1 MDTAT
6 TLHRIGSSAGS
17 GHARFVGRIGA
28 LAVALGIG
36 VAVANSPGI
45 CLADTA
51 TSASASSAD
60 NPSSTGKQKPA
71 KKVKTPKR
79 QKDSSK
85 KNDQTTSSAT
95 TPDKADGRAAPKPA
109 DAAAAE
115 QPATA
120 VPDEKPA
127 ATTPLPA
134 QASETA
140 VAATTKARQSRR
152 RTPEATKP
160 AATVAQP
167 AAAAPR
173 QPTKPITATA
183 TAPTSAATAPKPAAA
198 QDVSVS
204 SAVTTVSS
212 ALNAAATSITT
223 TTQPVST
230 AATGGN
236 VVTQVVSSLLGA
248 IGLVPHAGTSP
259 AAPPQAP
266 VLWTLFGWI
275 RREIGNTF
283 FNAAPK
289 IAYKQTEISQTFG
302 GVITGNLNATDAN
315 GDKLTYTVTSGPK
328 NGTVTIRPDGTFTY
342 TPTDTTAFTGGTDSF
357 TVKVDDRPGNPFHLN
372 LLKLFAPDGG
382 ATTTQE
388 IAVTVK
394 PTSPLGTADQIALE
408 QKAQEI
414 VNTPQVQAA
423 IEALKQAWLAH
434 AQQRFGLVGGVDA
447 ENLALL
453 DQAAREQALNA
464 AMTVVNND
472 PDNPLVMA
480 VDMRGHSWYGIDT
493 PGGRF
498 IYDNPDTIYRTIPVR
513 SDSTYVI
520 SGKYLGGV
528 PVDGN
533 FGVYADI
540 SDAKPIGNLL
550 AQNLVVNPDGTF
562 TITVDGNPTQPGQTN
577 HIYLPPDAQQIFVRY
592 TMADWNAESA
602 PSLTVT
608 RTSGPEGSRAESFD
622 EMVAHTTDILANFGT
637 SAHNTALDIVT
648 VNLQTGQLKPPNTLT
663 QPFNFPGTLVS
674 QKQSLGYFQLADNQ
688 AMVITINPGNAGY
701 FVVPVTNDW
710 ELSPGDGTA
719 QTSLNNVQ
727 SVANPDGTYTLVISP
742 GDPGVA
748 NWVSTGGLNQGT
760 LYIRFQALD
769 PNSTAAPAIVSQ
781 QVVTL
786 DQLGTVLPDGTKYVT
801 DAERAAQLAA
811 RSDGYN
817 DRFGPYP
824 QITTGAQSA

>member
-17 GHARFVGRIGA
+17 GHARFIGRVGA

-36 VAVANSPGI
+36 IAVANSPAI
-45 CLADTA
+45 CLADTGTSTG
-51 TSASASSAD
+51 TSASSTD
-60 NPSSTGKQKPA
+60 KPSPATKPKAEKPTKKA
-71 KKVKTPKR
+71 KKPKR
-79 QKDSSK
+79 QKDSAAKS
-85 KNDQTTSSAT
+85 DRDAASAT
-95 TPDKADGRAAPKPA
+95 TPDQPGDTETPKPGDSDTAEQKPATTKPGSGNPAETAKPTIKKSRQNQLRNAIPKPA
-109 DAAAAE
+109 VSVP
-115 QPATA
+115 QPT
-120 VPDEKPA
+120 A
-127 ATTPLPA
+127 ATS
-134 QASETA
+134 Q
-140 VAATTKARQSRR
+140 
-152 RTPEATKP
+152 TKP
-160 AATVAQP
+160 KTNP
-167 AAAAPR
+167 
-173 QPTKPITATA
+173 
-183 TAPTSAATAPKPAAA
+183 APTSTAAVTAAKPAAA
-198 QDVSVS
+198 QAPSVD
-204 SAVTTVSS
+204 SAANTVST
-212 ALNAAATSITT
+212 ALSAAATEINTLTATT
-223 TTQPVST
+223 HPVST

-236 VVTQVVSSLLGA
+236 FVTHVVSSLLGA

-266 VLWTLFGWI
+266 VLWTLFSWI

-283 FNAAPK
+283 FNSSPL
-289 IAYKQTEISQTFG
+289 INYKQTETSQTFG
-302 GVITGNLNATDAN
+302 GVIKGDLKATDAN
-315 GDKLTYTVTSGPK
+315 GDKLTYTVDKGPTK
-328 NGTVTIRPDGTFTY
+328 GSVTVRPDGTFTY
-342 TPTDTTAFTGGTDSF
+342 TPSDALAFSGGTDSF
-357 TVKVDDRPGNPFHLN
+357 TVTVDDRPGNPFHIN
-372 LLKLFAPDGG
+372 LLKLFQPNAG
-382 ATTTQE
+382 ATTTE
-388 IAVTVK
+388 TVTVTVK

-414 VNTPQVQAA
+414 VNTQQVQAA

-453 DQAAREQALNA
+453 DAAAREHALNA

-480 VDMRGHSWYGIDT
+480 VDMRAHSWYGTDT

-513 SDSTYVI
+513 SGSTYVI

-540 SDAKPIGNLL
+540 SDALPIGNL
-550 AQNLVVNPDGTF
+550 AAKDLVVNADGTF
-562 TITVDGNPTQPGQTN
+562 TITADGNPTQPGQTN
-577 HIYLPPDAQQIFVRY
+577 HIYLPPEAQQIFVRY
-592 TMADWNAESA
+592 TMADWTTESA

-608 RTSGPEGSRAESFD
+608 RTGGPAGAPAESFD
-622 EMVAHTTDILANFGT
+622 EMVAHTVSIVQNFQT

-648 VNLQTGQLKPPNTLT
+648 LNLQTGQLKPPNTLT

-688 AMVITINPGNAGY
+688 ALVITINPGNAGY

-719 QTSLNNVQ
+719 QTSLNNAQ
-727 SVANPDGTYTLVISP
+727 SIANPDGTYTLVISP
-742 GDPGVA
+742 DDPGVA

-769 PNSTAAPAIVSQ
+769 ATSSAVPMIVSQ

-786 DQLGTVLPDGTKYVT
+786 DQLGTVLPAGTKYVT
-801 DAERAAQLAA
+801 DAERQAQLAA
-811 RSDGYN
+811 RQDGYN
-817 DRFGPYP
+817 DRFGPFP

>member
-17 GHARFVGRIGA
+17 GHARFIGRVGA

-36 VAVANSPGI
+36 IAVANGPAI
-45 CLADTA
+45 CLADTGTGA
-51 TSASASSAD
+51 TSGASTSASSAD
-60 NPSSTGKQKPA
+60 TPSPATKPKPEKPA
-71 KKVKTPKR
+71 KKAKKPKR
-79 QKDSSK
+79 Q
-85 KNDQTTSSAT
+85 NDSSAT
-95 TPDKADGRAAPKPA
+95 TPDKPGDTDSPKSDTP
-109 DAAAAE
+109 D
-115 QPATA
+115 QTPATTN
-120 VPDEKPA
+120 PGSGNPA
-127 ATTPLPA
+127 ETTNSTPKKSR
-134 QASETA
+134 QKQQRNR
-140 VAATTKARQSRR
+140 TTKPIAS
-152 RTPEATKP
+152 
-160 AATVAQP
+160 VAQP
-167 AAAAPR
+167 AAATT
-173 QPTKPITATA
+173 Q
-183 TAPTSAATAPKPAAA
+183 TAPKAATPTAAATAPKPAAA
-198 QDVSVS
+198 QAPSVE
-204 SAVTTVSS
+204 SAATTVSS
-212 ALNAAATSITT
+212 ALSAAATKINTLTATT
-223 TTQPVST
+223 HPVST

-236 VVTQVVSSLLGA
+236 FVTHVVSSLLGA

-259 AAPPQAP
+259 TAPPQAP
-266 VLWTLFGWI
+266 VLWTLFSWI
-275 RREIGNTF
+275 RREIGHTF
-283 FNAAPK
+283 FNSAP
-289 IAYKQTEISQTFG
+289 IVNYKQTETSQTFG
-302 GVITGNLNATDAN
+302 GVIKGDLKATDAN
-315 GDKLTYTVTSGPK
+315 GDKLTYTVDKGPTK
-328 NGTVTIRPDGTFTY
+328 GAVAVRPDGTFTY
-342 TPTDTTAFTGGTDSF
+342 TPSDALAFTGGTDSF
-357 TVKVDDRPGNPFHLN
+357 TVTVDDRPGNPFHIN
-372 LLKLFAPDGG
+372 LLKLFQPNAG
-382 ATTTQE
+382 ATTTE
-388 IAVTVK
+388 TVTVTVK

-447 ENLALL
+447 KNLALL
-453 DQAAREQALNA
+453 DAAAREQALNA

-480 VDMRGHSWYGIDT
+480 VDMRAHSWYGIDT

-528 PVDGN
+528 PADGN

-550 AQNLVVNPDGTF
+550 AKDLVVNADGTF

-577 HIYLPPDAQQIFVRY
+577 HIYLPPEAQQIFVRY
-592 TMADWNAESA
+592 TMADWNTESA
-602 PSLTVT
+602 PGLTVT
-608 RTSGPEGSRAESFD
+608 RTSGPAGSRAESFD
-622 EMVAHTTDILANFGT
+622 EMVAHTADILANFGT

-648 VNLQTGQLKPPNTLT
+648 LNLQTGQLKPPNTLT

-688 AMVITINPGNAGY
+688 ALVITINPGNAGY

-719 QTSLNNVQ
+719 QTSLNNAQ
-727 SVANPDGTYTLVISP
+727 SIANADGTYTLVISP
-742 GDPGVA
+742 DDPGVA

-769 PNSTAAPAIVSQ
+769 ATSSAVPMIVSQ

-786 DQLGTVLPDGTKYVT
+786 DQLGAVLPAGTKYVT
-801 DAERAAQLAA
+801 DAERQAQLAA
-811 RSDGYN
+811 RQDGYN
-817 DRFGPYP
+817 DRFGPFP
-824 QITTGAQSA
+824 QITTGAQSV

>member
-6 TLHRIGSSAGS
+6 TLHRIGSPAGS
-17 GHARFVGRIGA
+17 GHARFIGRVGA

-36 VAVANSPGI
+36 VAVASSPAV
-45 CLADTA
+45 CLADTG
-51 TSASASSAD
+51 TSASTSSAD
-60 NPSSTGKQKPA
+60 NAPATKPKREKPT
-71 KKVKTPKR
+71 KKVKAPKR
-79 QKDSSK
+79 QKDSSTK
-85 KNDQTTSSAT
+85 GDQATATT
-95 TPDKADGRAAPKPA
+95 TPDKSATEGAPKPS
-109 DAAAAE
+109 DSNT
-115 QPATA
+115 PSTAT
-120 VPDEKPA
+120 PDEKPT
-127 ATTPLPA
+127 ATQPLPGKA
-134 QASETA
+134 FESRTA
-140 VAATTKARQSRR
+140 TPKTPRQDRRHSPTTK
-152 RTPEATKP
+152 PV
-160 AATVAQP
+160 ATVAQP
-167 AAAAPR
+167 AT
-173 QPTKPITATA
+173 TKPTAKATQKPASTATVTAPNPTGAQTSSVASGA
-183 TAPTSAATAPKPAAA
+183 TAVSSALTSAATKI
-198 QDVSVS
+198 
-204 SAVTTVSS
+204 
-212 ALNAAATSITT
+212 NSITA

-236 VVTQVVSSLLGA
+236 FVTHVVSSLLGA

-259 AAPPQAP
+259 TAPPQAP
-266 VLWTLFGWI
+266 VLWTLFSWI

-289 IAYKQTEISQTFG
+289 LAYKQTETSQTFG
-302 GVITGNLNATDAN
+302 GVITGDLKATDAN
-315 GDKLTYTVTSGPK
+315 GDKLTYTVDKGPAK
-328 NGTVTIRPDGTFTY
+328 GAVTVRPDGTFTY
-342 TPTDTTAFTGGTDSF
+342 TPSDALAFTGGTDTF
-357 TVKVDDRPGNPFHLN
+357 TVTVDDRPGNPFHIN
-372 LLKLFAPDGG
+372 LLKLFQPNAG
-382 ATTTQE
+382 ATTTE
-388 IAVTVK
+388 TVTVTVK

-423 IEALKQAWLAH
+423 IQALKAAWLAH
-434 AQQRFGLVGGVDA
+434 AQQQFGLVGGVDA

-480 VDMRGHSWYGIDT
+480 VDMRAHSWYGTDT
-493 PGGRF
+493 AGGRF

-520 SGKYLGGV
+520 TGKYLGGI

-540 SDAKPIGNLL
+540 SDAKPIGNLS
-550 AQNLVVNPDGTF
+550 AQNLVVNADGTF
-562 TITVDGNPTQPGQTN
+562 TITADGNPTAPGQTN

-592 TMADWNAESA
+592 TMADWNTESA

-608 RTSGPEGSRAESFD
+608 RTSGPAGSRAETFD
-622 EMVAHTTDILANFGT
+622 EMVAHTADILANFGT

-688 AMVITINPGNAGY
+688 ALVITINPGNAGY

-710 ELSPGDGTA
+710 ELSPGDGTE
-719 QTSLNNVQ
+719 QTSLNNAQ
-727 SVANPDGTYTLVISP
+727 SIANADGTYTLVIAP
-742 GDPGVA
+742 DDPGVA

-760 LYIRFQALD
+760 LYIRFQDLD
-769 PNSTAAPAIVSQ
+769 ATSSAVPMIVSQ

-786 DQLGTVLPDGTKYVT
+786 DQLGTVLPDGTKYLT
-801 DAERAAQLAA
+801 DAQRQAQLAA
-811 RSDGYN
+811 RVDGYN

-824 QITTGAQSA
+824 QITTGAQSV

>member
-6 TLHRIGSSAGS
+6 TLHRIGSPAGS
-17 GHARFVGRIGA
+17 GHARFIGRVGA

-36 VAVANSPGI
+36 IAVANSPAI
-45 CLADTA
+45 CLADTG
-51 TSASASSAD
+51 TGASASSTD
-60 NPSSTGKQKPA
+60 NASAATKPKSEKPD
-71 KKVKTPKR
+71 KKMKKPKR
-79 QKDSSK
+79 QKDSS
-85 KNDQTTSSAT
+85 TT
-95 TPDKADGRAAPKPA
+95 TPDKPADHNAPKPGGTNTA
-109 DAAAAE
+109 DPTPATTNPGADSPAETTNPTTKKSRQNQRRSRTMKRGASVTPPAAE
-115 QPATA
+115 TA
-120 VPDEKPA
+120 KTSPKKN
-127 ATTPLPA
+127 
-134 QASETA
+134 S
-140 VAATTKARQSRR
+140 
-152 RTPEATKP
+152 
-160 AATVAQP
+160 
-167 AAAAPR
+167 
-173 QPTKPITATA
+173 
-183 TAPTSAATAPKPAAA
+183 APTSTAAVTAPKPAVPQAPSVASAA
-198 QDVSVS
+198 
-204 SAVTTVSS
+204 TTVSS
-212 ALNAAATSITT
+212 ALSAAATKINALTA

-230 AATGGN
+230 AATSGN
-236 VVTQVVSSLLGA
+236 FVTHVVSSLLGA
-248 IGLVPHAGTSP
+248 IGLVPHAGTGP

-266 VLWTLFGWI
+266 VLWTLFSWI

-283 FNAAPK
+283 FNASP
-289 IAYKQTEISQTFG
+289 IINYKQTETSQTFG
-302 GVITGNLNATDAN
+302 GVIKGDLKATDAN
-315 GDKLTYTVTSGPK
+315 GDKLTYTVDQGPTK
-328 NGTVTIRPDGTFTY
+328 CAVTVRPDGTFTY
-342 TPTDTTAFTGGTDSF
+342 TPSDALAFTGGTDTF
-357 TVKVDDRPGNPFHLN
+357 TVTVDDRPGNPFHIN
-372 LLKLFAPDGG
+372 LLKLFQPNAG
-382 ATTTQE
+382 ATTTE
-388 IAVTVK
+388 TVTVTVK

-423 IEALKQAWLAH
+423 IEALKAAWLAH
-434 AQQRFGLVGGVDA
+434 AQQQFGLVGGVDA

-480 VDMRGHSWYGIDT
+480 VDMRAHSWYGTDT

-520 SGKYLGGV
+520 SGKYLGGI

-550 AQNLVVNPDGTF
+550 AQNLVVNADGTF

-608 RTSGPEGSRAESFD
+608 RTSGPEGSRAETFD

-688 AMVITINPGNAGY
+688 ALVITINPGNAGY

-719 QTSLNNVQ
+719 QTSLNNAQ
-727 SVANPDGTYTLVISP
+727 SIANPDGTYTLVISP
-742 GDPGVA
+742 DDPGVA

-760 LYIRFQALD
+760 LYIRFQDLD
-769 PNSTAAPAIVSQ
+769 ATSSAVPMIVSQ

-811 RSDGYN
+811 RADGYN

>member
-6 TLHRIGSSAGS
+6 TLHRMGSPAGP
-17 GHARFVGRIGA
+17 GHARFIGRVGA

-36 VAVANSPGI
+36 IAVANNPAI
-45 CLADTA
+45 CLADTGA
-51 TSASASSAD
+51 GTGTSVSSAD
-60 NPSSTGKQKPA
+60 NPSSATKPKPEKPA
-71 KKVKTPKR
+71 KKTKSPKR
-79 QKDSSK
+79 QK
-85 KNDQTTSSAT
+85 NPPAT
-95 TPDKADGRAAPKPA
+95 TPDKPVDHDAPKPGGT
-109 DAAAAE
+109 DAAG
-115 QPATA
+115 QQ
-120 VPDEKPA
+120 PA
-127 ATTPLPA
+127 ATNPGD
-134 QASETA
+134 
-140 VAATTKARQSRR
+140 
-152 RTPEATKP
+152 
-160 AATVAQP
+160 P
-167 AAAAPR
+167 AAATSPTPKKSWQNQR
-173 QPTKPITATA
+173 RSRTTKPGASVT
-183 TAPTSAATAPKPAAA
+183 PSAAETTKTSPKTSSAPISTAAVTAPKPAAPQA
-198 QDVSVS
+198 PSVA
-204 SAVTTVSS
+204 SAATTVSS
-212 ALNAAATSITT
+212 ALSAAATRINTLT
-223 TTQPVST
+223 ATTQPVST
-230 AATGGN
+230 VATGGN
-236 VVTQVVSSLLGA
+236 FVTHVVSSLLGA
-248 IGLVPHAGTSP
+248 IGLVPQAGTSP

-266 VLWTLFGWI
+266 VLWTLFSWI

-283 FNAAPK
+283 FNAAP
-289 IAYKQTEISQTFG
+289 IINYKQTETSQTFG
-302 GVITGNLNATDAN
+302 GVIKGDLKATDAN
-315 GDKLTYTVTSGPK
+315 GDKLTYTVDRGPTK
-328 NGTVTIRPDGTFTY
+328 GAVTVRPDGTFTY
-342 TPTDTTAFTGGTDSF
+342 TPSDALAFTGGTDTF
-357 TVKVDDRPGNPFHLN
+357 TVTVDDRPGNPFHIN
-372 LLKLFAPDGG
+372 LLKLFQPNAG
-382 ATTTQE
+382 ATTTE
-388 IAVTVK
+388 TVTVTVK

-423 IEALKQAWLAH
+423 IEALKAAWLAH
-434 AQQRFGLVGGVDA
+434 AQQQFGLVGGVDA
-447 ENLALL
+447 KNLALL

-480 VDMRGHSWYGIDT
+480 VDMRAHSWYGTDT

-520 SGKYLGGV
+520 SGKYLGGI

-550 AQNLVVNPDGTF
+550 AQNLVVNADGTF

-688 AMVITINPGNAGY
+688 ALVITINPGNAGY

-719 QTSLNNVQ
+719 QTSLNNAQ
-727 SVANPDGTYTLVISP
+727 SIANPDGTYTLVISP
-742 GDPGVA
+742 DDPGVA

-769 PNSTAAPAIVSQ
+769 ATSSAVPMIVSQ

-786 DQLGTVLPDGTKYVT
+786 DQLGTVLPAGTKYVT
-801 DAERAAQLAA
+801 DAERQAQLAA
-811 RSDGYN
+811 RQDGYN

-824 QITTGAQSA
+824 QITTGAQSV

>member
-17 GHARFVGRIGA
+17 GHARFIGRVGA

-36 VAVANSPGI
+36 IAVANSPA
-45 CLADTA
+45 CLADTGTG
-51 TSASASSAD
+51 TSTPAASAD
-60 NPSSTGKQKPA
+60 NPSPATKPKAEKPA
-71 KKVKTPKR
+71 KKAKNPKR
-79 QKDSSK
+79 QQD
-85 KNDQTTSSAT
+85 SSAT
-95 TPDKADGRAAPKPA
+95 TPGKPGDTDNPKSDTTDQTPAATNPGSDNPAETTNSTTKKSRQNQRRTQAPKPA
-109 DAAAAE
+109 AS
-115 QPATA
+115 
-120 VPDEKPA
+120 VP
-127 ATTPLPA
+127 
-134 QASETA
+134 
-140 VAATTKARQSRR
+140 R
-152 RTPEATKP
+152 
-160 AATVAQP
+160 P
-167 AAAAPR
+167 AAA
-173 QPTKPITATA
+173 TAKT
-183 TAPTSAATAPKPAAA
+183 TPKTSPAPTSTAAATAPKPAAA
-198 QDVSVS
+198 QTPSVE
-204 SAVTTVSS
+204 SAATTVSS
-212 ALNAAATSITT
+212 ALSAAATNINTLTATT
-223 TTQPVST
+223 HPVPT

-236 VVTQVVSSLLGA
+236 FVTHVVSSLLGA
-248 IGLVPHAGTSP
+248 IGLVPHVGTSP
-259 AAPPQAP
+259 TAPPQAP
-266 VLWTLFGWI
+266 ALWTLFSWI

-283 FNAAPK
+283 FNASP
-289 IAYKQTEISQTFG
+289 IVNYKQTETSQTFG
-302 GVITGNLNATDAN
+302 GVIKGDLKATDAN
-315 GDKLTYTVTSGPK
+315 ADKLTYTVDKGPTK
-328 NGTVTIRPDGTFTY
+328 GAVTVRPDGTFTY
-342 TPTDTTAFTGGTDSF
+342 TPSDALAFTGGTDSF
-357 TVKVDDRPGNPFHLN
+357 TVTVDDRPGNPFHIN
-372 LLKLFAPDGG
+372 LLKLFQPNAG
-382 ATTTQE
+382 ATTTE
-388 IAVTVK
+388 TVTVTVK

-408 QKAQEI
+408 QKAQAI

-447 ENLALL
+447 KNLALL
-453 DQAAREQALNA
+453 DAAAREQALNA

-480 VDMRGHSWYGIDT
+480 VDMRAHSWYGTDT

-528 PVDGN
+528 PADGN

-550 AQNLVVNPDGTF
+550 AKDLVVNADGTF

-577 HIYLPPDAQQIFVRY
+577 HIYLPPEAQQIFVRY
-592 TMADWNAESA
+592 TMADWNTESA
-602 PSLTVT
+602 PGITVT
-608 RTSGPEGSRAESFD
+608 RTSGPAGSRAESFD
-622 EMVAHTTDILANFGT
+622 EMVAHTADILANFGT

-648 VNLQTGQLKPPNTLT
+648 LNLQTGQLKPPNTLT

-688 AMVITINPGNAGY
+688 ALVITINPGNAGY

-719 QTSLNNVQ
+719 QTSLNNAQ
-727 SVANPDGTYTLVISP
+727 SIANPDGTYTLVISP
-742 GDPGVA
+742 DDPGAA

-769 PNSTAAPAIVSQ
+769 ATSSAVPMIVSQ

-786 DQLGTVLPDGTKYVT
+786 DQLGTVLPAGTKYVT
-801 DAERAAQLAA
+801 DAERQAQLAA
-811 RSDGYN
+811 RQDGYN
-817 DRFGPYP
+817 GRFGPYP

>member
-6 TLHRIGSSAGS
+6 TLHRMGSPAGS
-17 GHARFVGRIGA
+17 GHARFIGRVGA

-36 VAVANSPGI
+36 IAVANGPAI
-45 CLADTA
+45 CLADTGSS
-51 TSASASSAD
+51 TGASASSAD
-60 NPSSTGKQKPA
+60 NPSSATKPKPEKPA
-71 KKVKTPKR
+71 KKTKSPKR
-79 QKDSSK
+79 QK
-85 KNDQTTSSAT
+85 NPPAT
-95 TPDKADGRAAPKPA
+95 TPDKPVDHDAPKPGGT
-109 DAAAAE
+109 DAAGQQPIATNPANPAE
-115 QPATA
+115 ATNPTSKKSRQNQRRSRTTKPGASVTPPAT
-120 VPDEKPA
+120 E
-127 ATTPLPA
+127 TT
-134 QASETA
+134 
-140 VAATTKARQSRR
+140 
-152 RTPEATKP
+152 RTSPK
-160 AATVAQP
+160 
-167 AAAAPR
+167 
-173 QPTKPITATA
+173 KNS
-183 TAPTSAATAPKPAAA
+183 APTSTAAVTVTVTAPKPAAPQA
-198 QDVSVS
+198 PSVA
-204 SAVTTVSS
+204 SAATTVSS
-212 ALNAAATSITT
+212 ALSAAATKINTLT
-223 TTQPVST
+223 ATTQPVST
-230 AATGGN
+230 VATGGN
-236 VVTQVVSSLLGA
+236 FVTHVVSSLLGA
-248 IGLVPHAGTSP
+248 IGLIPHAGTSP

-266 VLWTLFGWI
+266 VLWTLFSWI

-283 FNAAPK
+283 FNAAP
-289 IAYKQTEISQTFG
+289 IIGYKQTETSQTFG
-302 GVITGNLNATDAN
+302 GVIKGDLKATDAN
-315 GDKLTYTVTSGPK
+315 GDKLTYTVDRGPTK
-328 NGTVTIRPDGTFTY
+328 GAVTVRPDGTFTY
-342 TPTDTTAFTGGTDSF
+342 TPSDALAFTGGTDSF
-357 TVKVDDRPGNPFHLN
+357 TVTVDDRPGNPFHIN
-372 LLKLFAPDGG
+372 LLKLFQPNAG
-382 ATTTQE
+382 ATTTE
-388 IAVTVK
+388 TVTVTVK

-493 PGGRF
+493 PGSRF

-520 SGKYLGGV
+520 SGKYLGGI

-550 AQNLVVNPDGTF
+550 AQNLVVNADGTF

-592 TMADWNAESA
+592 TMADWNTESA

-608 RTSGPEGSRAESFD
+608 RTSGPAGSRAESFE

-648 VNLQTGQLKPPNTLT
+648 LNLQTGQLKPPNTLT

-688 AMVITINPGNAGY
+688 ALVITINPGNAGY

-719 QTSLNNVQ
+719 QTSLNNAQ
-727 SVANPDGTYTLVISP
+727 SIANPDGTYTLVISP
-742 GDPGVA
+742 DDPGVA

-760 LYIRFQALD
+760 LYIRFQDLD
-769 PNSTAAPAIVSQ
+769 ATSSAVPMIVSQ

-811 RSDGYN
+811 RADGYN